1 MMATHA
7 LDGRFLRIQNVA
19 SNAKRVRIEGQCL
32 DPTSLTAP
40 PLHTWPQRR
49 NIKPDCIFFTLCL
62 FLL

>member
-40 PLHTWPQRR
+40 PLHNRLNLHNHLVR
-49 NIKPDCIFFTLCL
+49 AFIISSA
-62 FLL
+62 